1 MLKKVIFASVGV
13 IIAFACAFTPVCFA
27 EDSNNFENAEY
38 YETRNFDVD
47 VNINEKNEFTVKE
60 RIVVDFTSP
69 RHGIFRYIPMTSTI
83 MREVDG
89 KNENFPTRT
98 SINNVKVDGYKFSR
112 EYENGNLV
120 LKIGDADTYVDGR
133 QEYNISYTLKPH
145 DDRMSEYDEVYFN
158 VLPGAW
164 PTPIDASNFN
174 VTLPKAFD
182 KNKVKLFSG
191 DYGNRSDDVVKYTVD
206 GNTVKGQLNEK
217 IPRNNSVTLRVEL
230 PNGYFTSQKTD
241 KGLIGFMWVI
251 IIACPIIIAL
261 LWFLFGRDETY
272 TKPVT
277 VMPPQGMTPAEVGY
291 IVDETVDSKDVISL
305 LFYWADKGY
314 ISIADGAKNDFILT
328 KLKPL
333 PFDSKTYEHTMFDRL
348 FRDSDTVLT
357 SDLSG
362 MFFTTLNTAKA
373 QVSGQFKFRDST
385 RLYTKSSKTAQ
396 VIATLLAIIPI
407 VAATVISAYVNVS
420 DIVSVILAIPV
431 LVITL
436 GCYISVVVLVT
447 KWHSMQKSKRT
458 KDMTLSLV
466 IIGIAMWLLY
476 LAAVSLLQTDEWGKV
491 SSYYMNTV
499 TPMLYAIAG
508 SLISLFFATI
518 MKKRT
523 QHMNEWYSEILGLK
537 QFIEYA
543 EKERLEMLVN
553 ENPSYFFNIMP
564 YAYVLGVS
572 DKWAK
577 NFENIAIEAPQWY
590 SGNAYNGGMFNTYM
604 FMHMMNNSMH
614 SVQQNLSVP
623 PAPKGTSGGGSGWSG
638 GGGFSSGGGIGGGGG
653 GSW

>member
-27 EDSNNFENAEY
+27 EDSNNFENTEY

-182 KNKVKLFSG
+182 KNKVKIFSG
-191 DYGNRSDDVVKYTVD
+191 NYGNRSDDMVKYTVD

-241 KGLIGFMWVI
+241 GL
-251 IIACPIIIAL
+251 L
-261 LWFLFGRDETY
+261 
-272 TKPVT
+272 
-277 VMPPQGMTPAEVGY
+277 
-291 IVDETVDSKDVISL
+291 SL
-305 LFYWADKGY
+305 L
-314 ISIADGAKNDFILT
+314 
-328 KLKPL
+328 
-333 PFDSKTYEHTMFDRL
+333 
-348 FRDSDTVLT
+348 
-357 SDLSG
+357 
-362 MFFTTLNTAKA
+362 
-373 QVSGQFKFRDST
+373 
-385 RLYTKSSKTAQ
+385 
-396 VIATLLAIIPI
+396 
-407 VAATVISAYVNVS
+407 
-420 DIVSVILAIPV
+420 
-431 LVITL
+431 
-436 GCYISVVVLVT
+436 
-447 KWHSMQKSKRT
+447 
-458 KDMTLSLV
+458 
-466 IIGIAMWLLY
+466 
-476 LAAVSLLQTDEWGKV
+476 
-491 SSYYMNTV
+491 
-499 TPMLYAIAG
+499 
-508 SLISLFFATI
+508 
-518 MKKRT
+518 
-523 QHMNEWYSEILGLK
+523 
-537 QFIEYA
+537 
-543 EKERLEMLVN
+543 
-553 ENPSYFFNIMP
+553 
-564 YAYVLGVS
+564 
-572 DKWAK
+572 
-577 NFENIAIEAPQWY
+577 
-590 SGNAYNGGMFNTYM
+590 
-604 FMHMMNNSMH
+604 
-614 SVQQNLSVP
+614 VQ
-623 PAPKGTSGGGSGWSG
+623 
-638 GGGFSSGGGIGGGGG
+638 
-653 GSW
+653 